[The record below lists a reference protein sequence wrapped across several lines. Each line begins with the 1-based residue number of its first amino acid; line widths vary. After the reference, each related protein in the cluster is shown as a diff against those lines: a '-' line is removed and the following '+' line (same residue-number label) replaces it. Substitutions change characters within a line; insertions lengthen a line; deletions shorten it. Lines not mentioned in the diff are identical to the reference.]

1 MADYKG
7 IKGFNVQSLSSD
19 PSNLAQGEIWYNST
33 SNTLKGFAN
42 IGASWASGGNLNT
55 GRSGA
60 GSATGTTSAGLCAN
74 GGGPAPAADEQ
85 NTETYDGTTWT
96 QTGNSTNRNMTL
108 SSMSGTVT
116 AAFIFGQEVGCDS
129 YNGSSWT
136 DPGNDMN
143 TARMGGGGGGGP
155 SGQTSSICGGGYI
168 FTGPPG
174 PNYRTPLT
182 ETYDGSSWTEVNAMN
197 TARLYSGSAQGAPQT
212 TALVYG
218 GQSVGWPTTPDYVSL
233 TEQWNGTAWT
243 EVGDLNNGRREM
255 SSFGISTAA
264 FAAGGL
270 ESATPPYFKKTEQY
284 NGTAWTEV
292 ADMGS
297 AVSYAMAAGSSTAA
311 FAAGGNEVPGTVSA
325 TEEWADPTYAT
336 LTFTSS

>member
-85 NTETYDGTTWT
+85 NTETYDGSSWT
-96 QTGNSTNRNMTL
+96 QTGNATNANNTL
-108 SSMSGTVT
+108 SGMSGTVT
-116 AAFIFGQEVGCDS
+116 AAFIFGQIAACDS
-129 YNGSSWT
+129 YNGSTWS

-143 TARMGGGGGGGP
+143 TARMGGGSGGGP
-155 SGQTSSICGGGYI
+155 SGQTSSIFCSGYI

-174 PNYRTPLT
+174 PNYRTNLV
-182 ETYDGSSWTEVNAMN
+182 ESYNGSTWTEVGDTN
-197 TARLYSGSAQGAPQT
+197 TARLYQASAQGAPQT
-212 TALVYG
+212 TALEFG
-218 GQSVGWPTTPDYVSL
+218 GESVDWPSTPDYVTK
-233 TEQWNGTAWT
+233 TEQYNGTAWT
-243 EVGDLNNGRREM
+243 EVGDLNNGRKEAG
-255 SSFGISTAA
+255 SFGISTAA

-270 ESATPPYFKKTEQY
+270 QPGTPPYFNKTEQY

-292 ADMGS
+292 ANM
-297 AVSYAMAAGSSTAA
+297 ATTRSYAMSAGSSTAA
-311 FAAGGNEVPGTVSA
+311 FAAGGTTPPSTNV